1 MVLCIPKHY
10 NTIFRGAAHNSHKN
24 YLGVRWRWMFNKYL
38 SVLTNLIIFVYL
50 DVFLQFN
57 FVLMNIRHF
66 FELLLCLI
74 LITLMRHLKGHMKI
88 LALALYHKSNYLES
102 HCQHRISNDIDLQN
116 CHFYSYHIF
125 FGKIKH
131 LYRMHRNILCFV

>member
-1 MVLCIPKHY
+1 MVLSIPKHY
-10 NTIFRGAAHNSHKN
+10 NTIFRGAAHNSPKN
-24 YLGVRWRWMFNKYL
+24 YLGVRWRWMFNKYF

-88 LALALYHKSNYLES
+88 LALALYHKSNYPES
-102 HCQHRISNDIDLQN
+102 HYQHSISNDIDLQK
-116 CHFYSYHIF
+116 CHFSLTTF
-125 FGKIKH
+125 FLEK
-131 LYRMHRNILCFV
+131 